1 MSRLDRK
8 IKKTSVSLI
17 TMMDIVFRH
26 RTIEISK
33 QHKNVIVNYLKR
45 LNRDLTQKEA
55 ALSIADS
62 EVFSK

>member
-1 MSRLDRK
+1 
-8 IKKTSVSLI
+8 
-17 TMMDIVFRH
+17 MMDIVFRH